1 MLLALAY
8 AVVCALLDL
17 LLVRLWRASAADVE
31 LLVLRH
37 EARLRRRAGRQR
49 AWRTGDRLLLAALS
63 RCLPRRDR
71 GVLPVHPDT
80 LVRWHRAFSA
90 GTCPRAARRGPGR
103 PPLPAEVRALIVRLA
118 RENPGWG

>member
-1 MLLALAY
+1 MLLALTY
-8 AVVCALLDL
+8 AAVTALLRL

-37 EARLRRRAGRQR
+37 EARMRRRSGRRRAWR
-49 AWRTGDRLLLAALS
+49 AGDRLLLAALS
-63 RCLPRRDR
+63 RCLPRPDW

-90 GTCPRAARRGPGR
+90 GACPRAGRRGPGR
-103 PPLPAEVRALIVRLA
+103 PPLPAEPP
-118 RENPGWG
+118 PGSGDS